1 MVRCK
6 NCLFGIKF
14 KMSGDTYDYIITGA
28 GCAGLSLLRSMMR
41 HPFFSNKQILLID
54 KERKNTNDR
63 TWCFWEQQPGLFED
77 IVYHRWQQID
87 FYSNSF
93 SARFD
98 LEPYTYKMIH
108 GIDLYTTVLREA
120 EQHSNI
126 KILYEDVESV
136 FNVDGY
142 TVVKTKE
149 NKFTAAWVF
158 NSIIFNDWKQDAL
171 QQKNVYVLLQHF
183 KGWIIETNE
192 NNFDE
197 RIATFMDFRVEQN
210 KGTAFCYVLPVT
222 KNKALVEYTLF
233 SENISEQPEYD
244 QALKDYI
251 SIFLGIKKYNIT
263 HEEYGVIPM
272 TNYKFSKGE
281 KRIINIGT
289 AGGQTKAS
297 SGYTFQ
303 FIQKH
308 AAKIID
314 AIVQD
319 KNPLFAQSI
328 YEKRFHLY
336 DSILLNVLKHKK
348 MNGDRLFAQLFKKN
362 IPQAILKF
370 LDNETGFKE
379 ELRIMNSVSLTTFLP
394 AALREIF

>member
-1 MVRCK
+1 
-6 NCLFGIKF
+6 LH
-14 KMSGDTYDYIITGA
+14 
-28 GCAGLSLLRSMMR
+28 SMML
-41 HPFFSNKQILLID
+41 HPFFNNKKILLID
-54 KERKNTNDR
+54 KEQKNTNDR

-98 LEPYTYKMIH
+98 LEPYIYKMIR

-120 EQHSNI
+120 AKHSNI
-126 KILYEDVESV
+126 EILYEDVESV
-136 FNVDGY
+136 FNVDEHA
-142 TVVKTKE
+142 VVKTKQ
-149 NKFTAAWVF
+149 NKFTAARIF
-158 NSIIFNDWKQDAL
+158 NSIIFNDWKHDSL
-171 QQKNVYVLLQHF
+171 QQKNIHVLLQHF

-197 RIATFMDFRVEQN
+197 HIATFMDFRVEQN

-251 SIFLGIKKYNIT
+251 STCLNIKKYNIT
-263 HEEYGVIPM
+263 HAEYGVIPM
-272 TNYKFSKGE
+272 TNYNFSKGG
-281 KRIINIGT
+281 KSIINIGT

-308 AAKIID
+308 AARIVD
-314 AIVQD
+314 AIVQNKD
-319 KNPLFAQSI
+319 SLFTQTMH
-328 YEKRFHLY
+328 EKRFHLY

-348 MNGDRLFAQLFKKN
+348 MNGDKLFAQLFKKN
-362 IPQAILKF
+362 SPQAILKF